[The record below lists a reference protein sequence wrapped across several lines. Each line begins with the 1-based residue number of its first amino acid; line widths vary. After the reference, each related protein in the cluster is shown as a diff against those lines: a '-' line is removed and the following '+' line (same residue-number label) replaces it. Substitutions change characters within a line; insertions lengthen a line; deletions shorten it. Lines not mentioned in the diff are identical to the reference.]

1 MTLVLSDYILE
12 CVLVRNGRCLS
23 LVEKKNKSGVIS
35 TFIQSI
41 SLSRGISYLG
51 SIGSRHSISSFIDKM
66 RLTYTSRGFE
76 GYR

>member
-12 CVLVRNGRCLS
+12 CVLVRNGKCLS
-23 LVEKKNKSGVIS
+23 LVEKNKSGRIS

-51 SIGSRHSISSFIDKM
+51 SIGSRHSISSFI
-66 RLTYTSRGFE
+66 
-76 GYR
+76 